1 MHTFIHTIIH
11 ISIYW
16 CADYCTQLIFT
27 TMSYLALAW
36 HSFVKETSNIRH
48 YYLTVYS
55 TWPLALSTE
64 LKHKR
69 ILLTELS
76 IFIINKL
83 ANISKYQ
90 QNTNKYQQIQLKKS
104 KRMKTARLPLLIN
117 LKENHD
123 SDLMW
128 LLTKWGLVIPI
139 LPPDKERPS
148 RTI

>member
-83 ANISKYQ
+83 SNISKYQ

-148 RTI
+148 RII